1 MLANN
6 DQLANEWEKIL
17 EDQGLGLLDIDQ
29 YREKQSSIVADILD
43 IPSLEKFEKYIEY
56 IQNSHNIHIQFQF
69 EEKSLRIT
77 DEKHDEIGFIRPG
90 HYSYHGLEKDSHLES
105 VIHPPFRGKWYGKIL
120 YSLFATY
127 GKIHKNRDFSLP
139 EKEYSHKKSVISLL
153 VNDFGY
159 TPIRKYVDGEWQE
172 VRYSDEYLDDAIG
185 DEYLDDAIND
195 EILYTYELEKITF
208 GK

>member
-1 MLANN
+1 MY
-6 DQLANEWEKIL
+6 EKI
-17 EDQGLGLLDIDQ
+17 
-29 YREKQSSIVADILD
+29 Y
-43 IPSLEKFEKYIEY
+43 
-56 IQNSHNIHIQFQF
+56 
-69 EEKSLRIT
+69 
-77 DEKHDEIGFIRPG
+77 
-90 HYSYHGLEKDSHLES
+90 
-105 VIHPPFRGKWYGKIL
+105 
-120 YSLFATY
+120 
-127 GKIHKNRDFSLP
+127 KNPDFSLP

-172 VRYSDEYLDDAIG
+172 VRYPDEYLDDAIDDEYLDDAID

>member
-29 YREKQSSIVADILD
+29 YREKQSSIVADILN
-43 IPSLEKFEKYIEY
+43 ISSPEKFNKYIED
-56 IQNSHNIHIQFQF
+56 IKNSHKIHIQFQF

-105 VIHPPFRGKWYGKIL
+105 VIHPPFR
-120 YSLFATY
+120 
-127 GKIHKNRDFSLP
+127 
-139 EKEYSHKKSVISLL
+139 EK
-153 VNDFGY
+153 
-159 TPIRKYVDGEWQE
+159 
-172 VRYSDEYLDDAIG
+172 
-185 DEYLDDAIND
+185 
-195 EILYTYELEKITF
+195 
-208 GK
+208 

>member
-1 MLANN
+1 MRANN
-6 DQLANEWEKIL
+6 DQLVRKWEKIL
-17 EDQGLGLLDIDQ
+17 ARERLGLLDIEQ
-29 YREKQSSIVADILD
+29 YQEKQSSIVADILD
-43 IPSLEKFEKYIEY
+43 ISSLEKFKKYIEY
-56 IQNSHNIHIQFQF
+56 IENSHNIHIQFQF

-185 DEYLDDAIND
+185 DE
-195 EILYTYELEKITF
+195 ILYTYELIK
-208 GK
+208 